1 MINMTR
7 LLLSCGCA
15 ALAINVQAAN
25 PINDTLSWSGD
36 LRAGYFTLHR
46 DDRNGSS
53 DVTDEFR
60 GRIRL
65 GLEAKLGDTLRA
77 KARFAGRYSTYQNH
91 NHFEIFTHT
100 PSDDGLR
107 RGDSTLDEFYLA
119 YSPAPDWTVKLGR
132 MQTKFELAGVAK
144 KSLDRNDSPNVDI
157 TWTDGMHVT
166 HKGGGGWNT
175 HFILQRN
182 LSAGPTN
189 VLRSPLAFT
198 EDDSRVM
205 LFMSLENSEAAGPV
219 VQRALDLT
227 YMPDAL
233 RRDGSAAGRIKDYW
247 GLVGRLAAQWPMGS
261 GGTKFMLAGEGGYAP
276 NTPTETA
283 ARTGTGDDAGG
294 LAAQVSFNFID
305 IVPRHSF
312 ALVYGYVEAG
322 WLLSPDF
329 RSNNTLIEGR
339 YQWKLDSDRSI
350 EARLRERE
358 DLDSITGAARD
369 RIDRDFYVRYT
380 QKF

>member
-1 MINMTR
+1 MNIIR
-7 LLLSCGCA
+7 LLLGCGCA
-15 ALAINVQAAN
+15 TLAVTAQAAN

-36 LRAGYFTLHR
+36 LRGGYFTLHR

-53 DVTDEFR
+53 DITDEFR
-60 GRIRL
+60 ARIRL
-65 GLEAKLGDTLRA
+65 GLEAKLSDSLRA
-77 KARFAGRYSTYQNH
+77 KARFAGRYSTYQND
-91 NHFEIFTHT
+91 NYFKLFTHV
-100 PSDDGLR
+100 PSEDGLR
-107 RGDSTLDEFYLA
+107 RGDSTLDELYLV
-119 YSPAPDWTVKLGR
+119 YSPAPEWDIKLGR

-157 TWTDGMHVT
+157 TWTDGAHVT
-166 HKGGGGWNT
+166 HKGAGGWNT

-189 VLRSPLAFT
+189 VLRTPLAFG

-205 LFMSLENSEAAGPV
+205 LFMSLENTEAAGPIA
-219 VQRALDLT
+219 QRAIDLT

-233 RRDGSAAGRIKDYW
+233 RRDGTATGRIDDYW
-247 GLVGRLAAQWPMGS
+247 GLVGRLAAQWPLGGS
-261 GGTKFMLAGEGGYAP
+261 GTKFMLAGEGGYAP
-276 NTPTETA
+276 NTPTEA
-283 ARTGTGDDAGG
+283 AVRTGTGDDTGG
-294 LAAQVSFNFID
+294 LAAQIGFNFID

-312 ALVYGYVEAG
+312 GLIYGHVEAG

-329 RSNNTLIEGR
+329 RNNNTLIEGR
-339 YQWKLDSDRSI
+339 YQWRIDGDRSI

-358 DLDSITGAARD
+358 DIDRITGAARD
-369 RIDRDFYVRYT
+369 RTDRDFYLRYT